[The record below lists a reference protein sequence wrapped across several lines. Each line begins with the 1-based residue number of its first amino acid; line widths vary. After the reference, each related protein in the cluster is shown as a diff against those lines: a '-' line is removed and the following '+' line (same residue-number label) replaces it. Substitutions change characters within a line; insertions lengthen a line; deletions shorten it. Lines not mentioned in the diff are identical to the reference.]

1 MLSLRNKIY
10 FILLGTTTL
19 FFGLAYGFVWFTSEK
34 EIALLQRVH
43 AEEELNLVERILNRE
58 MDNLVSKQADW
69 ARWDDTYEFVT
80 DRNEAYIT
88 SNLGDESLKVLGI
101 NIMAFVNNSGEL
113 VYGKQVQSTDEDSSV
128 IPETFKSY
136 FRSAGGLLDFSDLT
150 SAHKG
155 ILTIPDAMLLVASQ
169 PITTSDGLG
178 SRRGTIIFARYI
190 DEEYGRMLAELSGVK
205 VGLANYGFANVGTE
219 GEEIVLRS
227 DARSLIEMTSDR
239 VIGKRLIDNIF
250 GNPSLLLQVEYPAQL
265 VIQGRSFLLQGLG
278 YSFFALITY
287 ISLIT
292 VIIDVFLLR
301 RVENMRQIAR
311 KVSVLHSGTLPE
323 GDIDDFSH
331 LATIMMDAIKST
343 KKSDTIIT
351 GNQKELMKFKIALD
365 QSFDHTMITDAE
377 GKILYANVAATEL
390 TGYSLQEM
398 IGKTPS
404 LWGKQMPVEFYRK
417 FWDTIRL
424 KKEIF
429 EGEVTNRHKN
439 GKRYKAYLRVAPI
452 LDEKKQVLYFIGIE
466 RALGTV

>member
-10 FILLGTTTL
+10 LILLGATIL

-34 EIALLQRVH
+34 EIAVLQRIH
-43 AEEELNLVERILNRE
+43 AEEEMNLVERILNRE

-69 ARWDDTYEFVT
+69 ARWDDTYEFVA

-113 VYGKQVQSTDEDSSV
+113 VYGKQVQSDNEDSSV
-128 IPETFKSY
+128 IPEAFQSY

-190 DEEYGRMLAELSGVK
+190 DEEYRRTLADLSGVK
-205 VGLANYGFANVGTE
+205 VELATYGFVNVGT
-219 GEEIVLRS
+219 GDEEIVLRS
-227 DARSLIEMTSDR
+227 DARSLIEITDER

-278 YSFFALITY
+278 YSFFVLITY
-287 ISLIT
+287 VSLIT

-301 RVENMRQIAR
+301 RIENMRQIAR

-331 LATIMMDAIKST
+331 LATIMMGAIKSAQKT
-343 KKSDTIIT
+343 DTIIT
-351 GNQKELMKFKIALD
+351 GNQNELMKFKITLD
-365 QSFDHTMITDAE
+365 QSFDHTIITDVE
-377 GKILYANVAATEL
+377 GKILYANAAAVEL

-398 IGKTPS
+398 LGKTPS
-404 LWGKQMPVEFYRK
+404 LWGGQMSRDFYQK

-424 KKEIF
+424 KKETF

-439 GKRYKAYLRVAPI
+439 GKRYKAYMRVTPI
-452 LDEKKQVLYFIGIE
+452 LDEKKQILYFVGIE
-466 RALGTV
+466 RALGAV